1 MLNIAINLSD
11 EFELTSLSRV
21 NGDFVIL
28 SGRDQISLMTNDGS
42 AITLMSFEDETEF
55 SSLIPAMDGTIGTSR
70 VGKTIF
76 IESAAIEFSLWIFLT
91 ECTVLK
97 KFLSGICWVP
107 ELKRS
112 SSNSNKSQIVLFLR
126 PLNINNLISTSR
138 DRYNSFL
145 LIDVENAHVM
155 VVTLIYNSNISATW

>member
-28 SGRDQISLMTNDGS
+28 SSRDQISLMTNDGC

-55 SSLIPAMDGTIGTSR
+55 SSLIPAMDRTIGTSR

-76 IESAAIEFSLWIFLT
+76 IETTAIKFSLWIFLT
-91 ECTVLK
+91 ESTILK
-97 KFLSGICWVP
+97 KFLCGISWVP

-112 SSNSNKSQIVLFLR
+112 SSHSNKSQIVLFLR
-126 PLNINNLISTSR
+126 PLKINNLISTSR

-155 VVTLIYNSNISATW
+155 VVTLIHNSNISATW

>member
-28 SGRDQISLMTNDGS
+28 TGRDQIALMANDGC

-55 SSLIPAMDGTIGTSR
+55 SSLIPAMNGTIGTSR

-76 IESAAIEFSLWIFLT
+76 IETAAIEFSLWIFLT

-97 KFLSGICWVP
+97 KFLCGISWVP

-155 VVTLIYNSNISATW
+155 VVTLIHNSNISATW